1 MHLFYFNS
9 NTSVIC
15 EIKYTYLLRDVLLA
29 VIFATDLFI
38 LKRRLVEPDDIVR
51 LHLRDTKQ
59 RI

>member
-29 VIFATDLFI
+29 AIFATDLFI